1 MCALSAGRTCPVAT
15 SCLEINPKKTTRRE
29 RDNQRMLK
37 VRNFLCFELACRER
51 NSFGRG
57 RRKIHVNMKSN
68 HFPFFGILWENFPL
82 LFPTRVSF
90 SKILIRGTFY
100 CRALQR
106 SDCSEKKS
114 VPNGSRDTVICRTNV
129 TGIACCHE
137 NP

>member
-15 SCLEINPKKTTRRE
+15 SCLGILKTTRRE

-51 NSFGRG
+51 NNFGRG
-57 RRKIHVNMKSN
+57 RRKIHVEMNVQS
-68 HFPFFGILWENFPL
+68 FPPFFGILWENFPL
-82 LFPTRVSF
+82 LFPTRVSS
-90 SKILIRGTFY
+90 SKIDSWNI

-106 SDCSEKKS
+106 GDCSEKKKF
-114 VPNGSRDTVICRTNV
+114 RMDHAITVICRINV